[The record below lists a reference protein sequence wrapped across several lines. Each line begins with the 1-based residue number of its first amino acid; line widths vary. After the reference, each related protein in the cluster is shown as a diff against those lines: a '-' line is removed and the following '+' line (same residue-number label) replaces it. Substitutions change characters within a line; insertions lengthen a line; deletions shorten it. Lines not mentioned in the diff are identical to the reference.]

1 LRRLLL
7 LKVRLSLAEVSERSS
22 VRALCTSHVLGHVW
36 LVDDS
41 SEAMRYVFAVRVED
55 SLF

>member
-22 VRALCTSHVLGHVW
+22 VRALCTSHVLGHAW

-41 SEAMRYVFAVRVED
+41 SESMRYVFAARVED